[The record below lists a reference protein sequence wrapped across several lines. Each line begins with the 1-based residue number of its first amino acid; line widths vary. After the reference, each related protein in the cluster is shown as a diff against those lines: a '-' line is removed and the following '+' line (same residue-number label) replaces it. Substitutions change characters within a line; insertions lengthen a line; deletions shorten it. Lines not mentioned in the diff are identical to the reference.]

1 VSFSL
6 TPLSWIG
13 ELVVKPIAGVV
24 KSRQEGKIRIKAA
37 KIDAEVAKYKAQEN
51 RWLRE
56 KDAESSWDNKALEQ
70 SQYSWKDEFIM
81 LIWLTPFIMLFIP
94 WLQPYAVKG
103 FTALSNVPYGYWL
116 VIFGIVAQSFGLR
129 WLFKGKVDKAI
140 KSIKEIK

>member
-1 VSFSL
+1 MSFSL
-6 TPLSWIG
+6 NPLSWIG
-13 ELVVKPIAGVV
+13 ELVKPITGAVS
-24 KSRQEGKIRIKAA
+24 KYQEGKTRIKEA
-37 KIDAEVAKYKAQEN
+37 KIDAEVAKYKAQEQ

-56 KDAESSWDNKALEQ
+56 SDAESSWDNKALEQ

-81 LIWLTPFIMLFIP
+81 LIWLAPFIMLFIP

-103 FTALSNVPYGYWL
+103 FVSLSEVPYGYWL

-140 KSIKEIK
+140 KSIKDIK